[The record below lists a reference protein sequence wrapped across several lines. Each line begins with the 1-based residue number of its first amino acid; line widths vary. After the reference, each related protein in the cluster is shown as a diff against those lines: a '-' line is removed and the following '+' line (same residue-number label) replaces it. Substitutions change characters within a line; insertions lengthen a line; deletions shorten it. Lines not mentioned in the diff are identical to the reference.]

1 MEHDAYAAL
10 RIPNFR
16 WFTLSLWALTIALQI
31 QAVVVG
37 WQVYDLTNDPLAL
50 GIVGLAEALP
60 FIAIALYA
68 GHVAD
73 RMDRKLVSM
82 IAFAALVVCS
92 LALLG
97 ISMSPKILA
106 GGPWPIYAVI
116 FLTGIA
122 RSFSRPASFALS
134 VLLVPREIYA
144 NATTWRT
151 STWQFGAVTG
161 PAIGGALYA
170 LGGPVLAYATVAGLL
185 AAGLFFFSRIT
196 SPPII
201 PVVDETPISES
212 LTMGFRFLWRQPVLL
227 GAMTLDLFSVLFGGA
242 IALLPIFA
250 KEILHVGPEGLGMLR
265 AAPAAGSVLM
275 SLFLAHRPPFRRA
288 GAALMLNVALFGI
301 CMIAF
306 GLSTSFALSLL
317 VLFAS
322 GAVDNISI
330 VIRSTLLQARTP
342 ESMLGRVSSV
352 NAIFIGSSNEIG
364 AFESGLAAKL
374 MGVVPSVVFG
384 GVMTLVVVAVTA
396 WRVPQLRGLK
406 EIT

>member
-1 MEHDAYAAL
+1 MQHDAYAAL

-16 WFTLSLWALTIALQI
+16 WFTLSLWSLTIALQI

-37 WQVYDLTNDPLAL
+37 WQVYELTHDPLAL

-73 RMDRKLVSM
+73 RVDRKLVSM
-82 IAFAALVVCS
+82 IAFAALLLCS
-92 LALLG
+92 LALLW
-97 ISMSPKILA
+97 ISMSPAILA
-106 GGPWPIYAVI
+106 GGPWPIYFII

-134 VLLVPREIYA
+134 VLLVPREIYV

-151 STWQFGAVTG
+151 STWQFAAVAG
-161 PAIGGALYA
+161 PAVGGALYA
-170 LGGPVLAYATVAGLL
+170 LGGPVLSYATVAGVL

-196 SPPII
+196 APPVI
-201 PVVDETPISES
+201 PLVDETPMAES
-212 LTMGFRFLWRQPVLL
+212 LTMGFRFLFGQPVLL

-288 GAALMLNVALFGI
+288 GAALLWNVALFGL

-306 GLSTSFALSLL
+306 GLSRSFGLSLF

-322 GAVDNISI
+322 GAVDNVSI
-330 VIRSTLLQARTP
+330 VIRSTLLQTRTP
-342 ESMLGRVSSV
+342 ESMLGRVSAV

-364 AFESGLAAKL
+364 AFESGLTAKL

-384 GVMTLVVVAVTA
+384 GVMTLAVVAVTA
-396 WRVPQLRGLK
+396 WRVPQLRRLK
-406 EIT
+406 EIS

>member
-1 MEHDAYAAL
+1 MRHDAYAAL

-16 WFTLSLWALTIALQI
+16 WFTLSLFALTIALQV

-37 WQVYDLTNDPLAL
+37 WQVYELTHDPLAL
-50 GIVGLAEALP
+50 GLVGLAEALP
-60 FIAIALYA
+60 FIAVALYA

-73 RMDRKLVSM
+73 RMDRKLVAM
-82 IAFAALVVCS
+82 LAYATLVVCS
-92 LALLG
+92 LVLLW
-97 ISMSPKILA
+97 ISMSPDILA

-116 FLTGIA
+116 FVTGIA
-122 RSFSRPASFALS
+122 RSFARPSSFAFS
-134 VLLVPREIYA
+134 VLLVPREIYT

-161 PAIGGALYA
+161 PALGGALYA
-170 LGGPVLAYATVAGLL
+170 LGGPVLSYAIVAGML
-185 AAGLFFFSRIT
+185 AAGLFFFGRIFV
-196 SPPII
+196 PPLI
-201 PVVDETPISES
+201 PVVDNTPIFES
-212 LTMGFRFLWRQPVLL
+212 LTMGFRFLFGQPVLL

-275 SLFLAHRPPFRRA
+275 SVFLAHRPPFRRA
-288 GAALMLNVALFGI
+288 GAALFLNVALFGLS
-301 CMIAF
+301 MIVF
-306 GLSTSFALSLL
+306 GLSTSFFLSLL

-342 ESMLGRVSSV
+342 ESMLGRVAAV

-396 WRVPQLRGLK
+396 WRIPQLRKLK
-406 EIT
+406 EIS